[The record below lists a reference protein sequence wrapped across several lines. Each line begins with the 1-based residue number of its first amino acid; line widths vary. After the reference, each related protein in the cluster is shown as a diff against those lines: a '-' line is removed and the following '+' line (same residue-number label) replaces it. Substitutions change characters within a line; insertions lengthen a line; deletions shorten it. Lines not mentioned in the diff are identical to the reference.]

1 MPVGPQIV
9 ILTHALQGL
18 GGHAMLE
25 RLWREHWQPAGL
37 SVQVQQG
44 LAKPPPADLA
54 LLHVDLTVTPPE
66 YLALADR
73 YPRCLNRAVTDISK
87 RRISQRRVLPDDDYR
102 GPVIVKTGRNFAG
115 RPERA
120 LALAAGG
127 LTRLRE
133 LLARRLPPAWSG
145 RLRDDRYLLL
155 PDRRAVPDWV
165 WRRPE
170 LLVERLAVERQ
181 GETFLLHQWYFLGRC
196 DCIAT
201 LVGAEPLVTY
211 EKRIALLP
219 PHFDVPP
226 ALRRRRAELGFDF
239 GKFDYVIEQG
249 EPVLLD
255 ANRTPAIDEIGG
267 ERARLLAPGIHDF
280 LPGRV

>member
-1 MPVGPQIV
+1 MPGGRQIV
-9 ILTHALQGL
+9 ILTHARQGL

-66 YLALADR
+66 YLTLADR

-87 RRISQRRVLPDDDYR
+87 RRISQRRV
-102 GPVIVKTGRNFAG
+102 
-115 RPERA
+115 
-120 LALAAGG
+120 
-127 LTRLRE
+127 
-133 LLARRLPPAWSG
+133 PPN
-145 RLRDDRYLLL
+145 
-155 PDRRAVPDWV
+155 
-165 WRRPE
+165 
-170 LLVERLAVERQ
+170 
-181 GETFLLHQWYFLGRC
+181 
-196 DCIAT
+196 
-201 LVGAEPLVTY
+201 
-211 EKRIALLP
+211 
-219 PHFDVPP
+219 FDVPP

-239 GKFDYVIEQG
+239 GKFDYVVQDG